1 MNSSSLYNLCTAGY
15 VMSLAI
21 FAAHVVNTRRLILRV
36 GILLVAFSFLV
47 QTLGMVFRWIEAGHL
62 EVAATEKA
70 IGQALFGWSW
80 FVVFTQHPPW
90 SNLYEIMIY
99 MSWGIVLTTL
109 LAELRWSLAF
119 VRQIG
124 IILALMA
131 LGMAALT
138 DATIKPLVPALKSWW
153 IMIHVISASIAYA
166 AGALAAFI
174 CLLALLK
181 DQQRVREDVLIGS
194 ALIFLAL
201 LLFALGGGYHLISD
215 GGYFVKLLAYAGE
228 HIVSVQDISQEKST
242 SYMVAMPYAGWLMM
256 SAIVVHIFFG
266 VSLVLGQRFFAVRKK
281 YIVFSMGISFFTVF
295 ITFVCL
301 LFHDLS
307 YTKIL
312 LADSLGHHLAP
323 AGPYFISF
331 KSHTWS
337 LGLFIIVFLL
347 ELLFLAYLLWPQG
360 LINRLPL
367 VSSLE
372 TAAYKSI
379 SLSFFLMTV
388 VLITGALWAH
398 YAWGRYWAW
407 DPKETGALAI
417 WVNYAIYLHSR
428 RTAGLSGP
436 FSSVIGVIGFFVIIV
451 GFLGVNLGLFAD
463 GLHTYGNS

>member
-15 VMSLAI
+15 VMSLAV
-21 FAAHVVNTRRLILRV
+21 FAAHVVNSRRLILRI

-47 QTLGMVFRWIEAGHL
+47 QTLGMVFRWIEAGYL

-70 IGQALFGWSW
+70 IGQSLFGWSW

-90 SNLYEIMIY
+90 SNLYEIMVY
-99 MSWGIVLTTL
+99 MSWGIVFTTL

-174 CLLALLK
+174 CLFALLK
-181 DQQRVREDVLIGS
+181 DQQRVREDSLVGA
-194 ALIFLAL
+194 ALIFLAI
-201 LLFALGGGYHLISD
+201 LLFCLGGGYHLITD
-215 GGYFVKLLAYAGE
+215 DGYFVKLLAYAGE
-228 HIVSVQDISQEKST
+228 HIISVQNISQEQAT
-242 SYMVAMPYAGWLMM
+242 SFMVSMPYAGWLMKI
-256 SAIVVHIFFG
+256 AIGIHIFLG
-266 VSLVLGQRFFAVRKK
+266 ISLLLGRRFFIIKKK
-281 YIVFSMGISFFTVF
+281 YVRFSMTMCFFTVL
-295 ITFVCL
+295 ITLFCL
-301 LFHDLS
+301 LFHDFNH
-307 YTKIL
+307 TKIL
-312 LADSLGHHLAP
+312 VADSQAHHLAP

-360 LINRLPL
+360 LVSRLPA

-428 RTAGLSGP
+428 RTAGLAGP
-436 FSSVIGVIGFFVIIV
+436 FSSFIGVIGFFVIIV